1 MTQLRFQEKKPNRAL
16 VLTRRYIIGAIP
28 VALGS
33 ALYYK
38 SQQQEVDLTMP
49 FIMYIGA
56 IILYHITCSV
66 MEEEEKKREKR
77 RKQNNVQVM

>member
-1 MTQLRFQEKKPNRAL
+1 MTKLRSQEKKPNKAL
-16 VLTRRYIIGAIP
+16 VLTRNFITGVIP

-33 ALYYK
+33 TIYYK

-49 FIMYIGA
+49 FIMYIGTF
-56 IILYHITCSV
+56 ILYYISCFV